1 MYDEI
6 ATSELESEGLI
17 GGLRENKPNETEES
31 NGKEAE
37 RGWRKKRGGKTKAW
51 KRFAS
56 GELNR
61 FHPISDAVNSNQR
74 SFPFGLWQT
83 IELITDRDKARGVPA
98 NMCTDIGRVE
108 LPFFPSRF
116 LRLDSLSF
124 LASRPPSFSFVL
136 EISRCLVR
144 STHACLRGKRRGR
157 MEERKRGNRDTI
169 GPGHEQVGRERERK
183 EGEFS
188 VCTITTGISSNAP
201 LLPTFP
207 VSTSLMFLYRSGKGV
222 ESGRDVEEG
231 WREEERHR
239 VLRQD
244 NKYH

>member
-1 MYDEI
+1 M
-6 ATSELESEGLI
+6 
-17 GGLRENKPNETEES
+17 
-31 NGKEAE
+31 
-37 RGWRKKRGGKTKAW
+37 
-51 KRFAS
+51 
-56 GELNR
+56 NR

-136 EISRCLVR
+136 EISRCLMR

-157 MEERKRGNRDTI
+157 KGKGVIAI
-169 GPGHEQVGRERERK
+169 GPGHEQVGRERERR
-183 EGEFS
+183 GRVFS
-188 VCTITTGISSNAP
+188 VHDNDWHQQQRASSSY
-201 LLPTFP
+201 LPSFYELN
-207 VSTSLMFLYRSGKGV
+207 VSI
-222 ESGRDVEEG
+222 
-231 WREEERHR
+231 
-239 VLRQD
+239 
-244 NKYH
+244 